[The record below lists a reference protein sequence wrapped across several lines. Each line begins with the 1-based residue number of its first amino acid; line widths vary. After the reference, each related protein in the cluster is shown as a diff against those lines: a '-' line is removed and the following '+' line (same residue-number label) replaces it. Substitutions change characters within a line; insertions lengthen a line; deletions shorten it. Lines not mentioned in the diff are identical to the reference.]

1 MDKEI
6 IFVVEEDLEGGYSVK
21 ALGFS
26 IFTQGETMQELKQNI
41 KNAISC
47 HFDKESDI
55 LRVIL
60 LHMVKEKIL
69 SYA

>member
-6 IFVVEEDLEGGYSVK
+6 IFVVEEDLEGGFSAK

-41 KNAISC
+41 KDALSC

-55 LRVIL
+55 PRVIR
-60 LHMVKEKIL
+60 LHMVKEEIL
-69 SYA
+69 AYA